1 MLMKDNA
8 KGHCSFV
15 HNVLQ
20 FSPLSYTVWVAF
32 LSKHWYYF
40 CLNQ

>member
-1 MLMKDNA
+1 MLIPVKDNA

-15 HNVLQ
+15 HNFLQ

-32 LSKHWYYF
+32 LSI
-40 CLNQ
+40 NTDITSV